1 MEREK
6 EMYARRWIIFLS
18 IGISIFMSTLDG
30 SIVNVALP
38 VISKQLNVS
47 MSTVQWA
54 ITIYLITITG
64 VLLPCGRLGDLK
76 GKIKIY
82 KIGVVIF
89 TLGSFFCGI
98 SPNIKI
104 LILSRIIQGLG
115 AALTM
120 ANSVGIIISIFPLAQ
135 RGTIL
140 GIAAL
145 IASLGNMIGPALG
158 GIISNYSW
166 EYIFFINVPL
176 GIISLLIAFKI
187 MPNIKPEVNKGIK
200 LDFIGAILFI
210 LSMVPFIVSI
220 TEGSIYG
227 FMNSKII
234 IGFIISIVSFILFII
249 SQLKLKVPL
258 IDFKIFKNNQFTR
271 GVITSFLMFTAIN
284 SNLILIPFYFEKARE
299 ISPLYSGLFMMSFPI
314 AMTITGPI
322 SGYISDKIK
331 KELLPLI
338 GLLSLTSGFI
348 CMTTLRSNT
357 PICLV
362 LIYLSLIGAGSGIFQ
377 APMNS
382 IIMSTVDKNKL

>member
-1 MEREK
+1 
-6 EMYARRWIIFLS
+6 
-18 IGISIFMSTLDG
+18 
-30 SIVNVALP
+30 
-38 VISKQLNVS
+38 
-47 MSTVQWA
+47 
-54 ITIYLITITG
+54 
-64 VLLPCGRLGDLK
+64 
-76 GKIKIY
+76 
-82 KIGVVIF
+82 
-89 TLGSFFCGI
+89 
-98 SPNIKI
+98 
-104 LILSRIIQGLG
+104 
-115 AALTM
+115 
-120 ANSVGIIISIFPLAQ
+120 
-135 RGTIL
+135 
-140 GIAAL
+140 
-145 IASLGNMIGPALG
+145 MIGPALG

-187 MPNIKPEVNKGIK
+187 MPNTKPEVNKGIK

-210 LSMVPFIVSI
+210 LSMVPFIISI

-227 FMNSKII
+227 FINTRII
-234 IGFIISIVSFILFII
+234 LGFIISIVSFILFII
-249 SQLKLKVPL
+249 SQLKLKAPL

-284 SNLILIPFYFEKARE
+284 SNLILIPFYFEKVRG
-299 ISPLYSGLFMMSFPI
+299 ISPLYSGLFMMAFPI

-357 PICLV
+357 PIYLV

-382 IIMSTVDKNKL
+382 IIMSTVDKSKLGISSSVCSLGRNLGMIIGITLGTTLLYKLMSNKLGFKVNGFIAGKDTIFVSSMEDVFKVAAAICIIAIIIILSIINSNRKIKKAINN